1 MSTEIEISK
10 HPEYTFELIKEGK
23 LDIVDKLLK
32 EDKID
37 INLCDNNG
45 NNILVWLLRV
55 KAYDLVLEHM
65 SNPKWDVNN
74 QNKDGNTFAHFL
86 VKINYVD
93 IMDILLKLKKNKKF
107 MPNLK
112 NNLGETILDKSINGN
127 YIYTTVKILEDNRF
141 DNIGIVSFKNLYDT
155 YINSSKYGKYS
166 KLTNLDIIIYSL
178 YNKKL
183 VPIIKIV
190 IDFIKDNYKII
201 KEEVIKNNKSRRLD
215 LIINNAIKEVR
226 SNA

>member
-127 YIYTTVKILEDNRF
+127 YIYTTVKIIEDNRF

-166 KLTNLDIIIYSL
+166 KLTNLDIIIDSL
-178 YNKKL
+178 DNKKL

>member
-166 KLTNLDIIIYSL
+166 KLTNLDIIIDSL
-178 YNKKL
+178 DNKKL

>member
-166 KLTNLDIIIYSL
+166 KLTNLDIIIDSL
-178 YNKKL
+178 DNKKL

-215 LIINNAIKEVR
+215 LISNNAIKEVR